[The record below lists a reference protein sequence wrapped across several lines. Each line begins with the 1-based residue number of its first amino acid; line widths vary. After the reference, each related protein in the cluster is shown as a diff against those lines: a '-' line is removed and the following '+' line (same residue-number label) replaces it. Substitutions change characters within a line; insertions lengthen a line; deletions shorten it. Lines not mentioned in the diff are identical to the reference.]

1 MKGSDSS
8 EVVIDGKMMNI
19 GKTGSWRDEIFQINY
34 GADLG
39 PYDPGSDFVR
49 IGQLSANTRDTRSG
63 SLMQGHIG
71 VDVDKEADQ
80 QLRRGSQASSASA
93 CLQTINENEIF
104 SPGDEKTPERSNCWK
119 FKHTVR
125 ILALILLVIAYNAY
139 IAYAIHYHIRTRV
152 WERIFL
158 KVKVVQIIFMSGF
171 VVKSSNNSRTKCG
184 FLVS

>member
-158 KVKVVQIIFMSGF
+158 KVKVVQII
-171 VVKSSNNSRTKCG
+171 
-184 FLVS
+184 LIYE

>member
-49 IGQLSANTRDTRSG
+49 IGQLSANTR

-158 KVKVVQIIFMSGF
+158 KVKVVQMILIYEW
-171 VVKSSNNSRTKCG
+171 
-184 FLVS
+184 LVCC